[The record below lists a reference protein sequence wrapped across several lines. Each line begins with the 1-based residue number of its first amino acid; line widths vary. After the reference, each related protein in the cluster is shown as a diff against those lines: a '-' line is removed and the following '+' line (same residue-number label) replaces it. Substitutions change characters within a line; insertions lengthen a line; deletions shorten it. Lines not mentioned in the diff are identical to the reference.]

1 MHWGIVP
8 IGYNNLA
15 LYGRNTI
22 NGMVGPSNFAQA
34 GSAFGV
40 FLRAKDVKIR
50 QLALSA
56 SVTAIFS
63 ITEPAIY
70 GINLKYKKPFY
81 FALVAGGIAGGITGA
96 AGSAA
101 LAAGP
106 VGILSIPVFM
116 GQGFGAF
123 ILAIIVAF
131 FSAAIMTF
139 FFGYNPKNEETN
151 EKEEI
156 LASPLNGEVVEL
168 KNVPDKVFS
177 TGELGHGLAI
187 IPSDGKLVAPVDG
200 EIMVAFPTGHAIG
213 MCTNNGTEILMHIG
227 LETVE
232 LNGKYFDVKVKVG
245 QKVSKG
251 DVLVLFDR
259 EKILEENY
267 NLITP
272 ILITNPKQEV
282 SLATEAIAHTGD
294 KLITLPVN

>member
-1 MHWGIVP
+1 
-8 IGYNNLA
+8 
-15 LYGRNTI
+15 
-22 NGMVGPSNFAQA
+22 
-34 GSAFGV
+34 
-40 FLRAKDVKIR
+40 
-50 QLALSA
+50 
-56 SVTAIFS
+56 
-63 ITEPAIY
+63 
-70 GINLKYKKPFY
+70 
-81 FALVAGGIAGGITGA
+81 
-96 AGSAA
+96 
-101 LAAGP
+101 
-106 VGILSIPVFM
+106 
-116 GQGFGAF
+116 